1 MPFEVALKN
10 LKRILNEFLA
20 ILKFEEVENT
30 INALNGAYDCVIELV
45 IKKILVLIGIHLV
58 VAQKESCKEIVVE
71 LGKGYD
77 KMEIL
82 QFLIG
87 GLYKLFLVVVLDPVP
102 KLPPVALL
110 PKLNELL
117 LPLGLKKEFLLPT
130 HLVF

>member
-10 LKRILNEFLA
+10 LKRILDEFLT
-20 ILKFEEVENT
+20 ILEFKEVENY
-30 INALNGAYDCVIELV
+30 INALNGAYDFVIELV
-45 IKKILVLIGIHLV
+45 IKKILVLIWIHLV

-117 LPLGLKKEFLLPT
+117 LSLGLKKEFLLPT